1 MTCYWE
7 PEGGVDWLAIE
18 LVTLRQ
24 LLRKQR
30 DVKSELHRSHNHI
43 AICDLGLDLLDWSSS
58 GASTRLGTG
67 TGRSLAVALSHKE
80 ARFTKT
86 TLTLLHTACP
96 NKVVTESDSAV
107 ASNTS
112 TTAIKEMT

>member
-1 MTCYWE
+1 MLSQSYI
-7 PEGGVDWLAIE
+7 GVTITLLSAIWGW
-18 LVTLRQ
+18 
-24 LLRKQR
+24 
-30 DVKSELHRSHNHI
+30 
-43 AICDLGLDLLDWSSS
+43 ICWTGRRS

-96 NKVVTESDSAV
+96 NMVVTESDSAV